1 MPAQNGAND
10 YQGNPPAVK
19 VSPRIGVVYSFN
31 PKTVVRA
38 GYGIYWAPW
47 NYQAVGAQNYG
58 NIGFTQVTH
67 LAAEPVRARPST

>member
-1 MPAQNGAND
+1 M
-10 YQGNPPAVK
+10 
-19 VSPRIGVVYSFN
+19 VYSFD

-58 NIGFTQVTH
+58 NIGYTEVTQS
-67 LAAEPVRARPST
+67 PQGQFIPRRRR